1 MTRYIIE
8 YNGQAIAAYN
18 TEVGAKIA
26 LKRKWAKRYPTATV
40 MDYQTFRAND
50 VMVDSINLMS
60 GKPIKVRRSELGGPL
75 DPGTETYWSS

>member
-1 MTRYIIE
+1 MYVVVWDGCVIGS
-8 YNGQAIAAYN
+8 YK

-26 LKRKWAKRYPTATV
+26 LKRKWAKRYVGAVV
-40 MDYQTFRAND
+40 MDYQTFRAQD

-60 GKPIKVRRSELGGPL
+60 GKPIKVRRSEKGGPL